1 MRNNVSAAALY
12 DASLNL
18 FLLSLSVGTPSETL
32 ATSYTIIH

>member
-1 MRNNVSAAALY
+1 MRINISVTALY

-32 ATSYTIIH
+32 ATSYIIIR